1 MLLKIKN
8 KLFAALLLG
17 ALAALSFPTPSTAAD
32 CQAFPKLTFWG
43 DLSHD
48 SVQNYVETK
57 FDGDWDTYIERLQYI
72 KKGLQEINSQG
83 KGALIKMKGR
93 KVVLKGEKL
102 LNYLR
107 LSNTR
112 INIVRCLADKM
123 DAAGLQDFATA
134 AGGNDPVETAA
145 APEEDY
151 RTLMILPKKLI
162 IKLRK
167 IAVHRGLIENQLVTV
182 NDIISRILRTEFAR
196 SGE

>member
-17 ALAALSFPTPSTAAD
+17 ALAALSFPTPS
-32 CQAFPKLTFWG
+32 
-43 DLSHD
+43 
-48 SVQNYVETK
+48 
-57 FDGDWDTYIERLQYI
+57 
-72 KKGLQEINSQG
+72 
-83 KGALIKMKGR
+83 
-93 KVVLKGEKL
+93 
-102 LNYLR
+102 
-107 LSNTR
+107 
-112 INIVRCLADKM
+112 
-123 DAAGLQDFATA
+123 TA

-167 IAVHRGLIENQLVTV
+167 IAVHRDLIENQLVTV